1 MFRPLALAAALFAT
15 PAVALPPLS
24 QETHINDQLVSARV
38 ADVIRRGCPTI
49 DGRLVYAFSQA
60 RALKR
65 YAEQKGYTSA
75 QIDAFLDS
83 KEDRARI
90 YARADAYL
98 RDNKATD
105 EAGLC
110 RLGREEIAKK
120 TVTGSLLAAR

>member
-24 QETHINDQLVSARV
+24 QETHISDQLVSARV

-65 YAEQKGYTSA
+65 YAEQKGYTLA
-75 QIDAFLDS
+75 QIDAFLNS

-98 RDNKATD
+98 RDNKASN